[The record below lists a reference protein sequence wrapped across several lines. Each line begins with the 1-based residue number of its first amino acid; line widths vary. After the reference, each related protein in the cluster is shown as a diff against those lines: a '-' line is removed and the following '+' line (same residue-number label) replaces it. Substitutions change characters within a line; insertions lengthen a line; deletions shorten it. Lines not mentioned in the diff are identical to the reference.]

1 MFEKK
6 VNEEQKKKM
15 NKEARVVSK
24 KEKKAKS
31 DNSKVVSAVKVIVIP
46 LLFAG
51 IVVCA
56 IYLAMQQKQEQDDL
70 KTSVVCMKE
79 NVAANTYVSRKDI
92 EKYFTTVK
100 VQMEAVPENAVKS
113 LGDLSTD
120 GFYIEDSMKKSQ
132 MVLTDN
138 LAGKDEVMDKY
149 LNGYEVTSFDAQN
162 FADGVNGSLRKGD
175 IVNVFALDP
184 ATELLTLYA
193 ENVYV
198 AEVYDNAG
206 NKVTEPDGI
215 ATSFTVWVTP
225 GEVESLNLAVVYGGV
240 QMYLKTE

>member
-1 MFEKK
+1 MFVKK
-6 VNEEQKKKM
+6 VSEEQKKKM
-15 NKEARVVSK
+15 NKEAKVASK
-24 KEKKAKS
+24 KEKTAKS
-31 DNSKVVSAVKVIVIP
+31 DSSKVISAVKVIVIP

-56 IYLAMQQKQEQDDL
+56 IYLAMQQKQAQDDL
-70 KTSVVCMKE
+70 KASVVCMKE
-79 NVAANTYVSRKDI
+79 NVDANTYVSESDI
-92 EKYFTTVK
+92 DKYFTTVK
-100 VQMEAVPENAVKS
+100 VQLEAVPENAVKL
-113 LGDLSTD
+113 LGELSKD

-132 MVLTDN
+132 MVLIDN

-198 AEVYDNAG
+198 AEVYNNAG

-225 GEVESLNLAVVYGGV
+225 DEVESLNLAIVYGGV

>member
-1 MFEKK
+1 MFVKK
-6 VNEEQKKKM
+6 VSEEQKKKM
-15 NKEARVVSK
+15 NKEAKVASK
-24 KEKKAKS
+24 KEKTAKS
-31 DNSKVVSAVKVIVIP
+31 DSSKVISAVKVIVIP

-56 IYLAMQQKQEQDDL
+56 IYLAMQQKQAQDDL
-70 KTSVVCMKE
+70 KASVVCMKE
-79 NVAANTYVSRKDI
+79 NVDANTYVSESDI
-92 EKYFTTVK
+92 DKYFTTVK
-100 VQMEAVPENAVKS
+100 VQLEAVPENAVKL
-113 LGDLSTD
+113 LGELSKD

-132 MVLTDN
+132 MVLIDN

-198 AEVYDNAG
+198 AEVYNNAG

-225 GEVESLNLAVVYGGV
+225 DEVESLNQAVVYGGV

>member
-6 VNEEQKKKM
+6 VTDEQKKKLAKE
-15 NKEARVVSK
+15 NKKSVK
-24 KEKKAKS
+24 KEKKVKGE
-31 DNSKVVSAVKVIVIP
+31 DNKILSAAKVIVLP

-56 IYLAMQQKQEQDDL
+56 IYLAMQQKAVQDDL
-70 KTSVVCMKE
+70 RTIVVCMKE
-79 NVAANTYVSRKDI
+79 DVAPNTYVEAKDI

-100 VQMEAVPENAVKS
+100 VQLEAVPENAIKS
-113 LGDLSTD
+113 LDELSKD
-120 GFYIEDSMKKSQ
+120 GFYIEDSMKKAQ
-132 MVLTDN
+132 MVLDCN
-138 LAGKDEVMDKY
+138 LAAKDEVMDKY

-175 IVNVFALDP
+175 IVDVYALDP

-198 AEVYDNAG
+198 AEVYDNSG
-206 NKVTEPDGI
+206 KKVTEPDGI
-215 ATSFTVWVTP
+215 ATSFTVWVTAD
-225 GEVESLNLAVVYGGV
+225 EVENLNLAVVYGGV

>member
-6 VNEEQKKKM
+6 VSEEQKKKM
-15 NKEARVVSK
+15 NKEAKVASK
-24 KEKKAKS
+24 KEKTAKS
-31 DNSKVVSAVKVIVIP
+31 DSSKVISAVKVIVIP

-56 IYLAMQQKQEQDDL
+56 IYLAMQQKQAQDDL
-70 KTSVVCMKE
+70 KASVVCMKE
-79 NVAANTYVSRKDI
+79 NVDANTYVSESDI
-92 EKYFTTVK
+92 DKYFTTVK
-100 VQMEAVPENAVKS
+100 VQLEAVPENAVKL
-113 LGDLSTD
+113 LGELSKD

-132 MVLTDN
+132 MVLIDN

-198 AEVYDNAG
+198 AEVYNNAG

-225 GEVESLNLAVVYGGV
+225 DEVESLNLAIVYGGV

>member
-6 VNEEQKKKM
+6 VTDEQKKKLAKE
-15 NKEARVVSK
+15 NKKSVK
-24 KEKKAKS
+24 KEQKVKGE
-31 DNSKVVSAVKVIVIP
+31 DSKLLSAVKIIVLP

-56 IYLAMQQKQEQDDL
+56 IYLAMQQKAVQDDL
-70 KTSVVCMKE
+70 RTIVVCMKE
-79 NVAANTYVSRKDI
+79 DVAPNTYVEGKDI

-100 VQMEAVPENAVKS
+100 VQLEAVPENAIKS
-113 LGDLSTD
+113 LDELSKD
-120 GFYIEDSMKKSQ
+120 GFYIEDSMKKAQ
-132 MVLTDN
+132 MVLDCN
-138 LAGKDEVMDKY
+138 IAAKDEVMDKY
-149 LNGYEVTSFDAQN
+149 LNDYEVTSFDAQN

-175 IVNVFALDP
+175 IVDVYALDP

-198 AEVYDNAG
+198 AEVYDNSG
-206 NKVTEPDGI
+206 KKVTEPDGI

-225 GEVESLNLAVVYGGV
+225 DEVENLNLAVVYGGV

>member
-6 VNEEQKKKM
+6 VSEEQKRKM
-15 NKEARVVSK
+15 EKETRKSLK
-24 KEKKAKS
+24 KEKKVKGEES
-31 DNSKVVSAVKVIVIP
+31 RGLSVVKVVVLP

-56 IYLAMQQKQEQDDL
+56 IYLAMQQKAIQDDL
-70 KTSVVCMKE
+70 RTTVVCMKE
-79 NVAANTYVSRKDI
+79 DVAPNTYVGAKDI
-92 EKYFTTVK
+92 DKYFTTIK
-100 VQMEAVPENAVKS
+100 VQIEAVPENAIKS
-113 LGDLSTD
+113 LTD
-120 GFYIEDSMKKSQ
+120 FSKEGFYIEDSMKKAQ
-132 MVLTDN
+132 MVLECN
-138 LAGKDEVMDKY
+138 IAGKDEVMDKY
-149 LNGYEVTSFDAQN
+149 LAGYEVTSFDAQN

-175 IVNVFALDP
+175 IVDVYALDP

-198 AEVYDNAG
+198 AEVYDNSG
-206 NKVTEPDGI
+206 KKVTEKDGI

-225 GEVESLNLAVVYGGV
+225 EEVENLNLAVVYGGV

>member
-6 VNEEQKKKM
+6 ISEEQKKKM
-15 NKEARVVSK
+15 EKETKRSIKKGNKDKAADNKLLSVV
-24 KEKKAKS
+24 
-31 DNSKVVSAVKVIVIP
+31 KVVVLP

-56 IYLAMQQKQEQDDL
+56 IYLAMHQKAVQEDL
-70 KTSVVCMKE
+70 KTMVVCMKE
-79 NVAANTYVSRKDI
+79 DVPANTYVESKDI

-100 VQMEAVPENAVKS
+100 VQLEAVPNNAYKS
-113 LGDLSTD
+113 LSDFSKD
-120 GFYIEDSMKKSQ
+120 GFYIEDSMKKAQ
-132 MVLTDN
+132 MVLDCN
-138 LAGKDEVMDKY
+138 IAAKDEVMDKY

-175 IVNVFALDP
+175 IVDVYALNP

-198 AEVYDNAG
+198 AEVYDNSG
-206 NKVTEPDGI
+206 KKVTEPEGI
-215 ATSFTVWVTP
+215 ATAFTVWVTP
-225 GEVESLNLAVVYGGV
+225 DEVENLNLAVVYGGV

>member
-1 MFEKK
+1 MFVKK
-6 VNEEQKKKM
+6 VSEEQKKKM
-15 NKEARVVSK
+15 NKEAKVASK
-24 KEKKAKS
+24 KEKTAKS
-31 DNSKVVSAVKVIVIP
+31 DSSKVISAVKVIVIP

-56 IYLAMQQKQEQDDL
+56 IYLAMQQKQAQDDL
-70 KTSVVCMKE
+70 KASVVCMKE
-79 NVAANTYVSRKDI
+79 NVDANTYVSESDI
-92 EKYFTTVK
+92 DKYFTTVK
-100 VQMEAVPENAVKS
+100 VQLEAVPENAVKL
-113 LGDLSTD
+113 LGELSKD

-132 MVLTDN
+132 MVLIDN
-138 LAGKDEVMDKY
+138 LAGMDEVMDKY

-198 AEVYDNAG
+198 AELYNNAS
-206 NKVTEPDGI
+206 NNAQSLLRTE
-215 ATSFTVWVTP
+215 
-225 GEVESLNLAVVYGGV
+225 
-240 QMYLKTE
+240 

>member
-6 VNEEQKKKM
+6 ISEEQKKKM
-15 NKEARVVSK
+15 EKETKRSLK
-24 KEKKAKS
+24 KEKKEKGAE
-31 DNSKVVSAVKVIVIP
+31 SKLLSVVKVIVLP

-56 IYLAMQQKQEQDDL
+56 IYLAMQQKAVQEDL
-70 KTSVVCMKE
+70 KTTVVCMKE
-79 NVAANTYVSRKDI
+79 DVPTNTYVESKDI

-100 VQMEAVPENAVKS
+100 VQLEAVPENAYKS
-113 LGDLSTD
+113 LSDFSKD
-120 GFYIEDSMKKSQ
+120 GFYIEDSMKMAQ
-132 MVLTDN
+132 MVLDCN
-138 LAGKDEVMDKY
+138 IAAEDEVMDKY
-149 LNGYEVTSFDAQN
+149 LNGYEVTAFDAQN

-175 IVNVFALDP
+175 IVDVYALDP

-198 AEVYDNAG
+198 AEVYDNSG
-206 NKVTEPDGI
+206 KKVTEPDGI

-225 GEVESLNLAVVYGGV
+225 DEVENLNLAVVYGGV

>member
-1 MFEKK
+1 MFVKK
-6 VNEEQKKKM
+6 VSEEQKKKM
-15 NKEARVVSK
+15 NKEAKVASK
-24 KEKKAKS
+24 KEKTAKS
-31 DNSKVVSAVKVIVIP
+31 DSSKVISAVKVIVIP

-56 IYLAMQQKQEQDDL
+56 IYLAMQQKQAQDDL
-70 KTSVVCMKE
+70 KASVVCMKE
-79 NVAANTYVSRKDI
+79 NVDANTYVSESDI
-92 EKYFTTVK
+92 DKYFTTVK
-100 VQMEAVPENAVKS
+100 VQLEAVPENAVKL
-113 LGDLSTD
+113 LGELSKD

-132 MVLTDN
+132 MVLIDN

-198 AEVYDNAG
+198 AEVYNNAG

-225 GEVESLNLAVVYGGV
+225 DEVESLNQAVVYGGV
-240 QMYLKTE
+240 QMYLMEE